1 MCYGG
6 SETVVYCNFIIFAF
20 LSLSVLAIDA
30 AAQNSDIEAA
40 AFIENIKNNQPKSA
54 QENAQEIVD
63 LVEEIKKSNKF
74 EKDAA
79 VVIEKAQKAEKS
91 KTYQS
96 AKTWIDSN
104 KTKIFARQQEVSSQN
119 LQSTRD
125 NEKANKDAITQLLNS
140 YNFKQNDIQKSQ
152 IIHYPVMIFVS
163 SSIPQ
168 QSLKDLMLQARKTGA
183 VLVFRGFIGNL
194 RNTAEFM
201 QRLTKDNVSAIIDPR
216 LFEMFKIERVP
227 TFVVA
232 SNDIQ
237 GCEGSS
243 CSVTPQHDRISGNIT
258 LNFALEQIANGKGS
272 SKSVA
277 EKYLK
282 KLEGGQK

>member
-20 LSLSVLAIDA
+20 LSLSILAIDA

-63 LVEEIKKSNKF
+63 LVEKIKKSNKF

-152 IIHYPVMIFVS
+152 IIHHPVMIFVS

-168 QSLKDLMLQARKTGA
+168 QSLKDLMFQARKTGA

-216 LFEMFKIERVP
+216 LFDMFKIERVP
-227 TFVVA
+227 TFVVVP
-232 SNDIQ
+232 NDIQ
-237 GCEGSS
+237 GCEGST
-243 CSVTPQHDRISGNIT
+243 CSVTPQHDRIAGNVT
-258 LNFALEQIANGKGS
+258 LNFALEQIANGKGI

-277 EKYLK
+277 QQYLK